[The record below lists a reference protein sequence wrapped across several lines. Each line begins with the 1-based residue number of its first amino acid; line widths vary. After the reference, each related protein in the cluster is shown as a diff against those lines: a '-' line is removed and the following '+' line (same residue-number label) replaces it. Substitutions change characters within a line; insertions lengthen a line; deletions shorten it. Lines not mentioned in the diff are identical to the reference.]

1 MLSLSDT
8 GEVGDPGDALNAP
21 LWEPKDLEPTRG
33 VSLLQRFTHP
43 RLKMIQS
50 RGGGVN
56 TKTLDHHGIT
66 WSCYMV
72 LYGDSDAY

>member
-43 RLKMIQS
+43 RLKMIQT
-50 RGGGVN
+50 RGVN
-56 TKTLDHHGIT
+56 NKNFGPPWYYMVMLHGIV
-66 WSCYMV
+66 W
-72 LYGDSDAY
+72 